1 MRTINKGL
9 YFRIT
14 ILMKAMKKPSNNAL
28 CLDLI
33 NENPF
38 TTTVSQPEQR

>member
-1 MRTINKGL
+1 MRTINKRL

-14 ILMKAMKKPSNNAL
+14 ILMKAMKTPSNNAL
-28 CLDLI
+28 CLDMI

-38 TTTVSQPEQR
+38 TITDSQPEQR